1 MQYFA
6 RETLAALL
14 LMLAKQILTF
24 KKLQSESVWLL
35 CLKSDTNNLLIIKI
49 VTNYLSVTQLMDQLF
64 HV

>member
-24 KKLQSESVWLL
+24 KKLKLESVWLL

-64 HV
+64 QV